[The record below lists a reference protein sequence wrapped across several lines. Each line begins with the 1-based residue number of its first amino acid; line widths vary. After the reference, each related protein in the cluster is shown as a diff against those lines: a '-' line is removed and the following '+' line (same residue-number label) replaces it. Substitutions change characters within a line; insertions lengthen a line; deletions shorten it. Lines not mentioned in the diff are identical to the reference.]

1 MGELGNVNFVV
12 FTEQQIR
19 NFDNKTQIKTEIINK
34 LPKQHANFKE
44 QIKPYIEE
52 YLNNDT
58 LDKFFTDTLKTP
70 ITKIYSSH
78 NFNSGDGS
86 TINKIKI
93 INTKIGDIIKVFGVF
108 ELLQLNNNNTKIS
121 DIIEKT
127 DLRFSPP
134 RFSTQDT
141 AFIRFKTALKEYILN
156 LSNLLNLLKNNEEKI
171 KNIYALV
178 NNQHIKHS
186 TRLSNHKLFPE
197 KKSFWFKDT
206 NVTAKELTNIE
217 EDDTDLKEQ
226 LILFQTA
233 YEDIKNFI
241 SNNDSTKYTIKDIDT
256 YIKGIKKSQTELI
269 TSLKN
274 INNNFNYSDEV
285 PHSIFATKID
295 HKDHI
300 YKIILTRLEAI
311 TANKD
316 LLEQIN
322 KSKKNIKIYLDH
334 HYADVKVIDLVEET
348 RNSEIDKQIK
358 AFNNSQFSTSALSTL
373 STSLDKVQ
381 SKGLDYLDTVIK
393 IIIFLIFLNLFIT
406 TYFYFT
412 TSIEATANRSNCGG
426 ASLCEAETHRHLFL
440 EDNGNDKARD
450 IYIIIVVIFSIY
462 LLSEIF
468 KNSKDGINFDDDNN
482 NISVPIAVLFVYFI
496 FIVGTISGII
506 DKTDPK
512 PHGINV
518 VSSIAF
524 MVYLFIIGVFKK
536 ENVLDNKGLTVVIAL
551 ATIIL
556 EIVIL
561 AKGSEFDLFIGFSE
575 DGSGLLNPNF
585 NANTALHLI
594 FLVFYLT
601 FFIVVFTFNKDI
613 KSLHIWGLVF
623 LAFILFT
630 LFIFI
635 LLASLDFKNIISN
648 NNVDLQNITGSTLGM
663 QYFVLILPLLC
674 LWWFRSE
681 LNNAIKLIVLYYAI
695 LFIIYL
701 FYVYFV
707 NHSNEIGILSLE
719 SFQLYNWIN
728 EHKDEEKK
736 GENSKSNHKKDLNKY
751 NFFFVFILL
760 IILIVIGGLN
770 DNPNLDNIIYGIIAF
785 IIASYI
791 TGIVYLLYN
800 TVFPIQQASFNYKKN
815 LVDINNEISQHI
827 KVEVEEH
834 TIDINKI
841 RIFKIAND
849 AKDIENIHTRIKQQ
863 RKDATKD
870 ETEKEKHMKNIR
882 DIFSEISPKGS
893 SYEDYRSQSIHQM
906 QYEEYIYLLFS
917 DNTDKSITSNYFNS
931 KIAKILDNALNLKRY
946 TDKLHNIYK
955 KVLEDPSKKTSLT
968 TSISKY
974 YTDNIE
980 NGEIKTD
987 LQKILNKYKDEY
999 FKTIYKDGYDKNTEI
1014 VSITNVLILGA
1025 PIANNKVYDAFNPN
1039 AELQGILND
1048 LKNIYSA
1055 SNNQTEFQQY
1065 IKDVITDMVKYL
1077 ELEYTQGSSEINLY
1091 NKIII
1096 NIPTNIEYLKDAHNI
1111 YDNVPLNMPKTNN
1124 IEYVIKKNYKYV
1136 TGEEGEIQKYN
1147 SDREMD
1153 QDYKNALYWIK
1164 LTDTSKKGFYYDNTY
1179 FGAKDAKAGDTY
1191 YTSEIDAEW
1200 YRVDDGGG
1208 NRHREF
1214 FSAFKYNKGSVIK
1227 TPSPG
1232 DHDNDDEIRNMLSN
1246 SSEADI
1252 FKKIGLS
1259 QINTRK
1265 IGIDTLYK
1273 MKISE
1278 FNKIKEK
1285 VRDDNRVYFMV
1296 FEDKQ
1301 TKRINC
1307 YVSYNI
1313 TNQDSIIKI
1322 NSESYINTIKAK
1334 KTDTD
1339 TDTFITELQAYI
1351 EKTYPSPFYTIGY
1364 DYENYIYNDEDHQQM
1379 NKDTAYSIPARYYAC
1394 SYLNYF
1400 PNEDGS
1406 MSKVKFAKN
1415 IKEDNYNPLNT
1426 KNTIIDRIAK
1436 SYNANAEET
1445 KIQLAPEK
1453 FHFLLVFLVI
1463 LAIILLMFL
1472 FNIIKKYF
1480 TGDVYTPQMYVLGI
1494 LAVFLTIFIFGEVI
1508 FARIK

>member
-12 FTEQQIR
+12 FNAQQIR

-86 TINKIKI
+86 TINKIEI
-93 INTKIGDIIKVFGVF
+93 INTKIGDIIEDFGVF
-108 ELLQLNNNNTKIS
+108 ELLQLNNNNTKTS

-127 DLRFSPP
+127 DRRFSPP

-206 NVTAKELTNIE
+206 NVTAKELKNIK

-348 RNSEIDKQIK
+348 RNSEIDKQLK
-358 AFNNSQFSTSALSTL
+358 AFNNSQFSTSTLSTL
-373 STSLDKVQ
+373 STSFENIQ

-412 TSIEATANRSNCGG
+412 TSIQATANRSNCGG

-468 KNSKDGINFDDDNN
+468 KSYKDGINFDDDN

-551 ATIIL
+551 VTIIL

-561 AKGSEFDLFIGFSE
+561 AIGSEFDLFIGFSE

-601 FFIVVFTFNKDI
+601 FFAVVFKFNKDI

-623 LAFILFT
+623 LGFILFT

-635 LLASLDFKNIISN
+635 LLSSLDFKNIISN

-827 KVEVEEH
+827 KVEDEEH

-849 AKDIENIHTRIKQQ
+849 ARDIENIHTRIKQQ

-917 DNTDKSITSNYFNS
+917 DNTDKSITSNYSNS

-974 YTDNIE
+974 YTDNIYNDTLKE
-980 NGEIKTD
+980 G
-987 LQKILNKYKDEY
+987 LQTILDKYKDEY
-999 FKTIYKDGYDKNTEI
+999 FTKIYNESYDKNTEI

-1025 PIANNKVYDAFNPN
+1025 PIANNKVYDDFNPD

-1055 SNNQTEFQQY
+1055 SNNLTVFEQY
-1065 IKDVITDMVKYL
+1065 IKDVITDMVSYL
-1077 ELEYTQGSSEINLY
+1077 KLEYTQGSTVNATPTNYSKINLY

-1096 NIPTNIEYLKDAHNI
+1096 DVPTNIENLEDAHNI
-1111 YDNVPLNMPKTNN
+1111 YTNVSLNIPKTNN

-1136 TGEEGEIQKYN
+1136 TGEEGVIQKYN
-1147 SDREMD
+1147 VLSDTELDCLYYKEITEEPDSSNQNESGNKLAESIKAIKNIKTMNDVIITNIATATTTKRTD
-1153 QDYKNALYWIK
+1153 SGIDDKKIYKLNQDIFDDYKNK
-1164 LTDTSKKGFYYDNTY
+1164 HTKG
-1179 FGAKDAKAGDTY
+1179 
-1191 YTSEIDAEW
+1191 
-1200 YRVDDGGG
+1200 
-1208 NRHREF
+1208 
-1214 FSAFKYNKGSVIK
+1214 
-1227 TPSPG
+1227 
-1232 DHDNDDEIRNMLSN
+1232 
-1246 SSEADI
+1246 
-1252 FKKIGLS
+1252 
-1259 QINTRK
+1259 
-1265 IGIDTLYK
+1265 
-1273 MKISE
+1273 
-1278 FNKIKEK
+1278 
-1285 VRDDNRVYFMV
+1285 
-1296 FEDKQ
+1296 
-1301 TKRINC
+1301 
-1307 YVSYNI
+1307 
-1313 TNQDSIIKI
+1313 DSIIIILSDKKYQ
-1322 NSESYINTIKAK
+1322 NIKH
-1334 KTDTD
+1334 TE
-1339 TDTFITELQAYI
+1339 ITSTEY
-1351 EKTYPSPFYTIGY
+1351 EKLNPTFYTIGY

-1406 MSKVKFAKN
+1406 MSKVKFAKS

-1426 KNTIIDRIAK
+1426 TNTIVDRIAK